1 IHPHYFRHNW
11 NTWFSGVI
19 DKNNELA
26 KQPNSKHTWIGEGDE
41 AKMRMSHMG
50 HSSER
55 SATPY
60 IKRHIRE
67 RANQLVLAEQEDLK
81 RQLDESQHHKEDQ

>member
-1 IHPHYFRHNW
+1 
-11 NTWFSGVI
+11 
-19 DKNNELA
+19 
-26 KQPNSKHTWIGEGDE
+26 
-41 AKMRMSHMG
+41 MRMSHMG